1 MYKGVECKL
10 YPNEKQAN
18 TIQMTLG
25 HTRFVWNQM
34 LSMLNERYRNNKD
47 LKMLSYSTLSSLIP
61 QLKREYAWLND
72 VDSVAIQCAV
82 KTLSETFDRFFKGYC
97 RYPKFKSRKN
107 NRQSYLSTIRGNN
120 IRFNHNQR
128 YIKLPKLAWV
138 KCKSSLK
145 HIENERIK

>member
-47 LKMLSYSTLSSLIP
+47 LK
-61 QLKREYAWLND
+61 
-72 VDSVAIQCAV
+72 C
-82 KTLSETFDRFFKGYC
+82 
-97 RYPKFKSRKN
+97 
-107 NRQSYLSTIRGNN
+107 
-120 IRFNHNQR
+120 
-128 YIKLPKLAWV
+128 
-138 KCKSSLK
+138 
-145 HIENERIK
+145 